1 MAIAKNITL
10 DQGANNFIETNVT
23 DANGVGVDLTTYTF
37 DAYFKRHTESANQVT
52 FTTVGYANG
61 LLQLSLDWFTSAN
74 TAEGVYTYIIK
85 ITNPSSNTTTR
96 IQEGLLTL
104 KGE

>member
-1 MAIAKNITL
+1 MAIARNITF
-10 DQGANNFIETNVT
+10 DQGANNFISIPVA
-23 DANGVGVDLTTYTF
+23 DANGVAIDLTTYTF
-37 DAYFKRHTESANQVT
+37 DAYFKRHTESVNSVT

-61 LLQLSLDWFTSAN
+61 LLVMSLDWLTSAN
-74 TAEGVYTYIIK
+74 TEEGVYTYIIK
-85 ITNPSSNTTTR
+85 ITEASSNTTTR